1 MTQPWRAAIP
11 PLTLAL
17 IVAILTAVHFAKER
31 AVAHRQLIEA
41 QACRSRAD
49 HGDADAEWRL
59 GTMYYYGH
67 GVSQDFTEA
76 ARRYRESAE
85 QGNRVGEE
93 ALALCFH
100 NGRGVPQNDAEALA
114 WFRKSAA
121 QGYPKAEN
129 VMGLIY
135 EEGQGVPPD
144 TAEALGWYHKAISDG
159 DTAAEYNLGEMYY
172 LGRSVPLD
180 RKEGLRL
187 IRDAA
192 NHGDPY
198 AIGAITRPFTPW
210 TRFALVVVFL
220 FSLFFLTEFFYEW
233 PAHANDPQRRR
244 FDALFATGMAL
255 NVVLSAITW
264 YGYSH
269 HKILCIGRGMNS
281 FTALRWILDILV
293 LVVFITMLR
302 KGKRLNSAQPR
313 DPESLNPDDRDEL
326 TQSPNL

>member
-17 IVAILTAVHFAKER
+17 IVAILTAVHFAKAR

-59 GTMYYYGH
+59 GTMYYSGH
-67 GVSQDFTEA
+67 GVPQDFTEA
-76 ARRYRESAE
+76 ARRYRQSAE
-85 QGNRVGEE
+85 QGNKFGEE
-93 ALALCFH
+93 GLGWCYHA
-100 NGRGVPQNDAEALA
+100 GRGVPQDDAQALTL
-114 WFRKSAA
+114 FRKSAV
-121 QGYPKAEN
+121 QGSSKAEN
-129 VMGLIY
+129 MMALLY
-135 EEGQGVPPD
+135 ENGQGVAPD
-144 TAEALGWYHKAISDG
+144 TVAALGWYHKAISDG

-172 LGRSVPLD
+172 FGRGVPID

-198 AIGAITRPFTPW
+198 AIGSITLPFTPIK
-210 TRFALVVVFL
+210 RFTLVVVFL

-244 FDALFATGMAL
+244 FDLLVAAGMAINAAL
-255 NVVLSAITW
+255 TGVTW
-264 YGYSH
+264 YGYAH

-293 LVVFITMLR
+293 IVVILAVTR
-302 KGKRLNSAQPR
+302 TRKRLDSNPTP
-313 DPESLNPDDRDEL
+313 DPESLTPMTETN
-326 TQSPNL
+326 